1 MIKEVIEVKECSID
15 SSFNERQR
23 DQPSSSIEPIA
34 LIALKDSNWNEAS
47 TTYQGTKKT
56 TNTDLN
62 RLK

>member
-47 TTYQGTKKT
+47 TTYQGNDYKLNKT
-56 TNTDLN
+56 DN
-62 RLK
+62 R